1 MRQTSQRKQEQDKKH
16 KYSENYAWTFCAENV
31 WLFRYLFV
39 SCCQAAV
46 TQHSLRHVTS
56 LRDSFHDSSHRASHS
71 PLLSDSLLNL
81 SLATRLLARV
91 DLGDLASNSARFCR

>member
-1 MRQTSQRKQEQDKKH
+1 M
-16 KYSENYAWTFCAENV
+16 
-31 WLFRYLFV
+31 LGLFV
-39 SCCQAAV
+39 LKMFGSSVICLFPVVRQRSLSIS
-46 TQHSLRHVTS
+46 SLRHVTS
-56 LRDSFHDSSHRASHS
+56 LRDSFHISSHLASHS

>member
-1 MRQTSQRKQEQDKKH
+1 M
-16 KYSENYAWTFCAENV
+16 
-31 WLFRYLFV
+31 LGLFV
-39 SCCQAAV
+39 LKMFGSSVICLFPVVRQRSLN
-46 TQHSLRHVTS
+46 SLRHVTS